1 MSTYTWANWSG
12 VATATPAQIL
22 QPRTEEEVVSIITRA
37 AATGQRV
44 KAVGAGHSFSAV
56 AQTEGILLNL
66 DHLSGV
72 VAVDRE
78 KMTVRFLAGTRL
90 HQIPQL
96 LRPHGLALANQGDVD
111 PQSLAGAISTGT
123 HGTGLSHTGF
133 AAMVCSFRIVTAD
146 GSTHEAAPDAP
157 GLAGRLFDLGRI
169 SLGAFGIVT
178 EIEID
183 VVDTFILHAEERA
196 EALDG
201 IITSF
206 DGHARGS
213 DHFEYY
219 WFPRT
224 DVAHVKRN
232 TRLPATGSPRPVPRW
247 QKILSDEALNNG
259 VYRAM
264 CRAASSVPRL
274 SEPFAKIS
282 AALLA
287 QREYSDYAHNV
298 FVSSRRVRFN
308 EMEYAIP
315 LTDAS
320 EVLNDV
326 RNAINSSSE
335 QVLFP
340 IEVRAT
346 AADNVPLS
354 TAKGRESCYIAIHR
368 FHRDDH
374 EALFRE
380 IEPILK
386 AADGRPH
393 WGKLHT
399 LNFDELAERHEDLLA
414 ASVLRAKVDPA
425 GMFRN
430 SMVDRVLGVG

>member
-1 MSTYTWANWSG
+1 M
-12 VATATPAQIL
+12 
-22 QPRTEEEVVSIITRA
+22 
-37 AATGQRV
+37 
-44 KAVGAGHSFSAV
+44 
-56 AQTEGILLNL
+56 
-66 DHLSGV
+66 
-72 VAVDRE
+72 
-78 KMTVRFLAGTRL
+78 
-90 HQIPQL
+90 
-96 LRPHGLALANQGDVD
+96 
-111 PQSLAGAISTGT
+111 
-123 HGTGLSHTGF
+123 
-133 AAMVCSFRIVTAD
+133 
-146 GSTHEAAPDAP
+146 
-157 GLAGRLFDLGRI
+157 
-169 SLGAFGIVT
+169 
-178 EIEID
+178 
-183 VVDTFILHAEERA
+183 
-196 EALDG
+196 
-201 IITSF
+201 
-206 DGHARGS
+206 
-213 DHFEYY
+213 
-219 WFPRT
+219 
-224 DVAHVKRN
+224 
-232 TRLPATGSPRPVPRW
+232 
-247 QKILSDEALNNG
+247 
-259 VYRAM
+259 
-264 CRAASSVPRL
+264 RAASSVPRL
-274 SEPFAKIS
+274 TEPFAKIS

-326 RNAINSSSE
+326 RNAINSSTE

-414 ASVLRAKVDPA
+414 ASVLRAKVDPV